1 MPRVGARDQNAP
13 NGFQNRSVREAEI
26 NSPCRNSS
34 KELLLERRKLR
45 ERGRERERED
55 LASAGGGVECRAFF
69 ESTFH

>member
-45 ERGRERERED
+45 ERERERED
-55 LASAGGGVECRAFF
+55 LASAGGGVECQAFF

>member
-45 ERGRERERED
+45 EREGEREREREKI
-55 LASAGGGVECRAFF
+55 
-69 ESTFH
+69 